1 MSLVRQR
8 PKTESTK
15 HTADV
20 NTEKDPFIYQI
31 GKNQTVA
38 EIKTHGRSKL
48 MGVP

>member
-15 HTADV
+15 HTAAV

-31 GKNQTVA
+31 GKDQTVA
-38 EIKTHGRSKL
+38 RRSNSWEFPKIQ
-48 MGVP
+48 